1 MPGRRYFFKIIFPAV
16 LYQVKSGSFDK
27 SLSRFLSGGRL
38 LRLRGVTVTGVVA
51 IIFLTARMA
60 FAVEFPFFLKVAVF
74 ALEVGLF
81 SILTV
86 AVKFP
91 DGTVLYKTVGSAL
104 RFAFQTGECHYKTVI
119 SENHYQCGQKS
130 DDKGSGITAALIFFV
145 FASGGISGFSYGSGF
160 NGFFC
165 LG

>member
-1 MPGRRYFFKIIFPAV
+1 M

-38 LRLRGVTVTGVVA
+38 RHLSGVTVTGVVA
-51 IIFLTARMA
+51 IIFLTAHA
-60 FAVEFPFFLKVAVF
+60 VFAVKFLFPLKVVMF

-86 AVKFP
+86 AVKMP
-91 DGTVLYKTVGSAL
+91 DGIAFYKSGSRAL
-104 RFAFQTGECHYKTVI
+104 RFAFQTGECHYKTVR
-119 SENHYQCGQKS
+119 SEDHYQCGQKS

-145 FASGGISGFSYGSGF
+145 FAESPSTKAA
-160 NGFFC
+160 
-165 LG
+165 